1 MEKDALAVGD
11 STTLEIIFST
21 GSYSNQVS
29 KAPSILTNEAQGAKN
44 VTIKANIV
52 TKPDSTYPI
61 VIQPPKIEFAAGDST
76 ETMEF
81 AITNKSDG
89 VLSPRIVS
97 APRRLVS
104 ITLPQSIQAGESTIG
119 SVTLKKAGLK
129 AGFEKSVTIQL
140 NDEPKSRFTIP
151 IKRSIIGQ
159 AVVVPAGGH

>member
-61 VIQPPKIEFAAGDST
+61 VIQPPKIEFASRRQHR
-76 ETMEF
+76 
-81 AITNKSDG
+81 NDG
-89 VLSPRIVS
+89 VYDHEQVGRS
-97 APRRLVS
+97 ANS
-104 ITLPQSIQAGESTIG
+104 E
-119 SVTLKKAGLK
+119 
-129 AGFEKSVTIQL
+129 
-140 NDEPKSRFTIP
+140 NC
-151 IKRSIIGQ
+151 
-159 AVVVPAGGH
+159 

>member
-21 GSYSNQVS
+21 GSYSNLVTKS
-29 KAPSILTNEAQGAKN
+29 PSILTNEAQGARN

-61 VIQPPKIEFAAGDST
+61 VIQPPRIEFAAGDST

-81 AITNKSDG
+81 TITNKSDG
-89 VLSPRIVS
+89 ALSPRVVS
-97 APRRLVS
+97 APSRLVS
-104 ITLPQSIQAGESTIG
+104 IILPPSIPAGESSIG

-129 AGFEKSVTIQL
+129 AEFEKSVTVQL
-140 NDEPKSRFTIP
+140 NDQAKSRFTIP
-151 IKRSIIGQ
+151 IKRAGATSV
-159 AVVVPAGGH
+159 AVPMGADH